1 MERSSAI
8 ELITRVGWLSRQRK
22 AVQDALLAAA
32 HYRSYEAG
40 EVVYGLGDDPGGL
53 FGLAQ
58 GELSV
63 LIAPMALPPTFVHI
77 AQPGWWVGEAAL
89 ITRTP
94 RRAGLAARSK
104 SWLFLIDRSSVEKL
118 AAADPRLWRNLAE
131 ITVSHLDHA
140 LVMVAALAQKKP
152 RLRVLAILAYIA
164 STAGHQSDVTVS
176 LTHEELGEMTR
187 LTRNAVRKIL
197 LDLQSEGLLR
207 TRYGRLFFP
216 RPLRLQEKLAEMANR
231 DQIDGG

>member
-8 ELITRVGWLSRQRK
+8 EFITRVGWLSRQHK
-22 AVQDALLAAA
+22 ALQNKLLAEA

-40 EVVYGLGDDPGGL
+40 EVIYGLGDDPGGL
-53 FGLAQ
+53 FGLAH
-58 GELSV
+58 GELNV
-63 LIAPMALPPTFVHI
+63 LIAPVALPPTFVHI

-89 ITRTP
+89 ISRTP
-94 RRAGLAARSK
+94 RRAGLAARRK

-118 AAADPRLWRNLAE
+118 ATADPRLWRNLAE
-131 ITVSHLDHA
+131 ITVSHIDHA
-140 LVMVAALAQKKP
+140 LVLVAALSQKEP

-164 STAGHQSDVTVS
+164 STAGHQGEVTVS

-197 LDLQSEGLLR
+197 LDLQNEGLLR
-207 TRYGRLFFP
+207 TRYGRLIFP
-216 RPLRLQEKLAEMANR
+216 RPLRLQEKLAEAADR
-231 DQIDGG
+231 YQVDGG